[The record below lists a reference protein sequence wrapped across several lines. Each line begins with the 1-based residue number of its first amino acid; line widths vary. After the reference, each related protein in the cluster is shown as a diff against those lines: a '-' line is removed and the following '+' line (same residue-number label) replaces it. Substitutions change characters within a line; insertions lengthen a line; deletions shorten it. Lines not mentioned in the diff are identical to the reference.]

1 MLIGPIFGGVLVDQA
16 GFEVAFFVAG
26 LCALIGLVPLLVST
40 QDAQALAERV
50 RPKRGILRA
59 LNHHRRLLAKV
70 AVVPFLV
77 IAAREGRQVVVPLI
91 GDDLELSATAIGLL
105 VGASAAADLLL
116 FPVSGYVMDRFGRL
130 WGMTP
135 SFVLMG
141 LGHIGL
147 GLAWGRGSILF
158 VVLAGLCIGIG
169 NGLGSGS
176 MLTLGSDVA
185 PSDAAPEFLAG
196 LGTLQEGGRVLGPLI
211 VGVVGA
217 GISLGA
223 AAFAIAVLLFVAVAW
238 VTVVIGETKHM
249 GDA

>member
-1 MLIGPIFGGVLVDQA
+1 
-16 GFEVAFFVAG
+16 
-26 LCALIGLVPLLVST
+26 
-40 QDAQALAERV
+40 
-50 RPKRGILRA
+50 
-59 LNHHRRLLAKV
+59 
-70 AVVPFLV
+70 
-77 IAAREGRQVVVPLI
+77 
-91 GDDLELSATAIGLL
+91 
-105 VGASAAADLLL
+105 
-116 FPVSGYVMDRFGRL
+116 
-130 WGMTP
+130 MTP

-211 VGVVGA
+211 VGVVSA